1 MIDVDIE
8 QRLGDFALSVRF
20 ASDAPILGIFG
31 ASGSGKTSVLNAIAG
46 ISQPRGRIRV
56 NDALLLDS
64 SNGIQVPIHRRRIGY
79 VFQDPL
85 LFPHLDVAANLAY
98 GRRLRSGDASMIAT
112 ERVVDL
118 LGLGG
123 FMRRS
128 PTSLS
133 GGEKQRVAIG
143 RALLSQPRIVLM
155 DEPLASLDIR
165 RKAEILDYI
174 EHVRDALQIP
184 IVYVSHAVA
193 EIARLCD
200 EVATLS
206 EGQCVRV
213 GPVSQVIRDLDP
225 SPTAHDDVFTVIE
238 TRVKSHDD
246 RDHLSVL
253 AFDGGELI
261 VPRVNAM
268 PGERVRARL
277 RARDVSLALRPP
289 TQISVLNV
297 LEAKVVG
304 VDDVAAGMTDV
315 QLGVGRARLVAR
327 ITRRSRNELGINQDD
342 VVFALVKAVSF
353 DEQSVGYV

>member
-46 ISQPRGRIRV
+46 ISRPHGRIRV
-56 NDALLLDS
+56 NDTLLRDS
-64 SNGIQVPIHRRRIGY
+64 SRRIDVPIHRRRIGY
-79 VFQDPL
+79 VFQDAL

-98 GRRLRSGDASMIAT
+98 GRRLRSGDESMIAT

-118 LGLGG
+118 LGLRGL
-123 FMRRS
+123 MHRS

-155 DEPLASLDIR
+155 DEPLASLDIP

-174 EHVRDALQIP
+174 EHVRDALHIP

-206 EGQCVRV
+206 GGKCVRV
-213 GPVSQVIRDLDP
+213 GPVNHVIRDLD
-225 SPTAHDDVFTVIE
+225 SPTGHDDVFTVIE
-238 TRVKSHDD
+238 TRLKSHEEA
-246 RDHLSVL
+246 DHLSVL

-268 PGERVRARL
+268 PGERVRARV
-277 RARDVSLALRPP
+277 RARDVSIALRPP

-297 LEAKVVG
+297 LEAKVIG
-304 VDDVAAGMTDV
+304 FDHVAAGMTDV
-315 QLGVGRARLVAR
+315 QLGVGHARLVAR
-327 ITRRSRNELGINQDD
+327 ITRRSNSDLGIEKHH
-342 VVFALVKAVSF
+342 VVFALVTAVSF